1 MGVGGVGW
9 NSTWLAI
16 NSSGRSLTSICD
28 NGQETSANNV
38 FTINAWHH
46 VALTW
51 DESTRKAYVDGVEV
65 INTADSTAITY
76 PAALDFLIGN
86 ITDSA
91 AAARM
96 WDGLIDEV
104 RIYSTALTASEVK
117 TLYDH
122 PGGRVFGA
130 FPSTESLVGYWAFDE
145 EVLVGTYT
153 SPIYDRGASGRYL
166 IYALADIVVTGD
178 GTTWN
183 DQLPSPGTW
192 DSVGVSTKTWNEIFE
207 LDAATQVK
215 MTLKYGDAS
224 PPTSETEKLE
234 ILSTIATGR
243 YFQLVIEIT
252 DPSAE
257 VNGLVEN
264 FELKFCQ

>member
-1 MGVGGVGW
+1 MIDPPDTWTVQNTDTCDYNGVG
-9 NSTWLAI
+9 TH
-16 NSSGRSLTSICD
+16 
-28 NGQETSANNV
+28 NN
-38 FTINAWHH
+38 TEH
-46 VALTW
+46 VV
-51 DESTRKAYVDGVEV
+51 Y
-65 INTADSTAITY
+65 NTDDYLKCSHTT
-76 PAALDFLIGN
+76 G
-86 ITDSA
+86 
-91 AAARM
+91 
-96 WDGLIDEV
+96 
-104 RIYSTALTASEVK
+104 
-117 TLYDH
+117 
-122 PGGRVFGA
+122 
-130 FPSTESLVGYWAFDE
+130 
-145 EVLVGTYT
+145 VLVGTYT